1 MRWTVQGLAGG
12 PRRVN
17 HASVDVE
24 KFIYSFGGKTERL
37 ILTYH
42 FDAQNCMYE
51 VWLCNSLLAL
61 LNCLKL

>member
-17 HASVDVE
+17 HASVDVG

-42 FDAQNCMYE
+42 DFDAQICM
-51 VWLCNSLLAL
+51 
-61 LNCLKL
+61 